1 MDVVHLRDLGGPCL
15 RGAEIEPAAEI
26 LQRGAQ
32 PAAKYIRERG
42 IFHRYNHL
50 PATPPD
56 GGKHFHEVERAI
68 VVDVLNGIVEKQRL
82 PAAPLT
88 RQMYREQKSE
98 ARRSSL
104 SAAEQELRVAATL
117 HAEIK

>member
-32 PAAKYIRERG
+32 PAAKYIR
-42 IFHRYNHL
+42 
-50 PATPPD
+50 
-56 GGKHFHEVERAI
+56 RAI